1 MIPPFP
7 ELPVLV
13 VDDEPA
19 TLESVTAA
27 LELSGI
33 TNVITAS
40 DGAEARDLIRQKEF
54 AAITLDLNIPK
65 VPGLEILPLVLE
77 HWPDTPVIVVT
88 GSTELETAVHCLRDG
103 AFDYLVKPV
112 DRTRLVTSVR
122 HAIERWNA
130 AREISSLRDHL
141 LTGELAHPEAFSA
154 IVTRDPG
161 MLAIFRYAEAIAP
174 TPLPVLIT
182 GETGVGKELTA
193 RALHVLSGRSGAFV
207 PVNVA
212 GLDDTLFADTLF
224 GHLKGAFTGAET
236 AREGMVAKAEGGT
249 LFLDE
254 IGDLAPESQIKLL
267 RLLQER
273 EYHPLGADRPRT
285 TTARFIFATNHDLTS
300 TTATGGFRKDLLY
313 RLRSH
318 RIHIPPLRDRPGDI
332 PILVDSI
339 LEKAAA
345 AVGKKKPA
353 PPKELYSVLR
363 GYGFPGNVRE
373 LEGMM
378 YDAVVRSEPGKLS
391 ISSLLQATGRSSTGQ
406 TGEPTEPAGDAEG
419 CFRTLQMLPTLRTA
433 ATMLIE
439 EALKRSGNNQAAA
452 AKLLGVTRAALN
464 KRLNRPRKK
473 QP

>member
-1 MIPPFP
+1 LNPPFP
-7 ELPVLV
+7 VKPVLV
-13 VDDEPA
+13 VDDEQA
-19 TLESVTAA
+19 TLATVTTA

-33 TNVITAS
+33 TNVMTAA
-40 DGAEARDLIRQKEF
+40 DGGEARDLIRSRQF
-54 AAITLDLNIPK
+54 AVITLDLNMPG
-65 VPGLEILPLVLE
+65 VPGLELLPLALE
-77 HWPDTPVIVVT
+77 AWPDTPVIVVT
-88 GSTELETAVHCLRDG
+88 GSNELDTAVRCLRDG

-122 HAIERWNA
+122 HAIERWDS

-141 LTGELAHPEAFSA
+141 LTGELAHPEAFSK
-154 IVTRDPG
+154 IVTRDPA
-161 MLAIFRYAEAIAP
+161 MLALFRYGEAIAP

-193 RALHVLSGRSGAFV
+193 RSLHELSGRTGAFI

-273 EYHPLGADRPRT
+273 EYHPLGSDRPRT
-285 TTARFIFATNHDLTS
+285 TTARFIFR
-300 TTATGGFRKDLLY
+300 FRKDLLY

-318 RIHIPPLRDRPGDI
+318 RIHIPPLRERPGDI
-332 PILVDSI
+332 PILAEHI

-345 AVGKKKPA
+345 AVGREKPSI
-353 PPKELYSVLR
+353 PKELHRILKRYS
-363 GYGFPGNVRE
+363 FPGNVRE
-373 LEGMM
+373 LEGMI
-378 YDAVVRSEPGKLS
+378 YDAVVRSEPGHLS
-391 ISSLLQATGRSSTGQ
+391 IASIVESTGIDSTQ
-406 TGEPTEPAGDAEG
+406 QSGDQAETPGDAEG
-419 CFRTLQMLPTLRTA
+419 LFRSLPALPSLRASA
-433 ATMLIE
+433 ALLVD
-439 EALKRSGNNQAAA
+439 EALKRTGNNQAAA

-464 KRLNRPRKK
+464 KRLNRPRKGRA
-473 QP
+473 

>member
-1 MIPPFP
+1 MNPPFP

-13 VDDEPA
+13 VDDEQA
-19 TLESVTAA
+19 TLATVTTA
-27 LELSGI
+27 LKLSGI
-33 TNVITAS
+33 TNVMTAS
-40 DGAEARDLIRQKEF
+40 DGEEAQNLIRSRQF
-54 AAITLDLNIPK
+54 AVITLDLNMPK
-65 VPGLEILPLVLE
+65 VSGLTLLPISLE
-77 HWPDTPVIVVT
+77 ALPDTPVIVVT
-88 GSTELETAVHCLRDG
+88 GSNELDTAVRCLKDG

-122 HAIERWNA
+122 HAIERWDA
-130 AREISSLRDHL
+130 SREISSLRDHL
-141 LTGELAHPEAFSA
+141 LTGALAHPEVFDK

-193 RALHVLSGRSGAFV
+193 RALHELSGRSGAFIA
-207 PVNVA
+207 VNVA

-224 GHLKGAFTGAET
+224 GHLKGAFTGAEA

-285 TTARFIFATNHDLTS
+285 TTARFIFATNHDLS
-300 TTATGGFRKDLLY
+300 KTTESGRFRKDLLY

-318 RIHIPPLRDRPGDI
+318 RIHIPPLRERSGDI

-339 LEKAAA
+339 LGKAAA
-345 AVGKKKPA
+345 AVGREKPA
-353 PPKELYSVLR
+353 LPKELCPLLARCS
-363 GYGFPGNVRE
+363 FPGNVRE
-373 LEGMM
+373 LEGMI
-378 YDAVVRSEPGKLS
+378 YDAVVRSESGRLS
-391 ISSLLQATGRSSTGQ
+391 ISSIIEMTGIDATQHPGDSTE
-406 TGEPTEPAGDAEG
+406 TASDAEG
-419 CFRTLQMLPTLRTA
+419 FFRSLPVLPSLRSSAAMLV
-433 ATMLIE
+433 E
-439 EALKRSGNNQAAA
+439 EALRRSGNNQSAA

-464 KRLNRPRKK
+464 KRLNRPRGKK
-473 QP
+473 A